1 MCLNLIILGKCKV
14 LLMLLKG
21 TPQADEFQAHFLR
34 RRNNLFL
41 TERDIESDFQ
51 SSLSLF
57 WRKHRENT
65 MKGFNGSAKDLSWL
79 QYFVL
84 LR

>member
-41 TERDIESDFQ
+41 TERDIESEFQ
-51 SSLSLF
+51 SLSL
-57 WRKHRENT
+57 
-65 MKGFNGSAKDLSWL
+65 SVSLILSL
-79 QYFVL
+79 SLSL
-84 LR
+84 LEET